1 MYTLKI
7 ENTNGEIFELTHDFS
22 NYYVT
27 DVSGLTPPATTI
39 NTAKAGIIDGTFFN
53 SASVEERNIVISL
66 TINGDIE
73 ANRQKLYRIFPRKT
87 PCTIYFKNANRDVK
101 IKGYVETIEC
111 DPFVKREKAQIS
123 IICPRPYFE
132 DLATIYAELAAT
144 LALFEFPF
152 AIEEDNP
159 IPFSEATDYPIA
171 EIMNEGDAEAGCII
185 SIEVNDTI
193 QGIKIINTST
203 QQFFYLDSAF
213 VDYDKITISTISG
226 QMGVTRERG
235 GTKTNILNYVGANST
250 WLRLAPGVNYFTY
263 TIDDGDTEDIE
274 ITFEATTL
282 YGGV

>member
-1 MYTLKI
+1 MYSLKI

-22 NYYVT
+22 DYYVT
-27 DVSGLTPPATTI
+27 KVEGLTPPATTI

-53 SASVEERNIVISL
+53 SASVEERNIVISI

-87 PCTIYFKNANRDVK
+87 ACTVYFKNANRDVK

-111 DPFVKREKAQIS
+111 DPFVMREKAQIS

-144 LALFEFPF
+144 LAMFEFPF

-213 VDYDKITISTISG
+213 VDHDKITISTISG

-263 TIDDGDTEDIE
+263 TIDDGDTEDVE

>member
-1 MYTLKI
+1 MYSLKI
-7 ENTNGEIFELTHDFS
+7 ENTNGEIFELTHDFG

-87 PCTIYFKNANRDVK
+87 ACTVYFKNANRDVK
-101 IKGYVETIEC
+101 IQGYVETIEA
-111 DPFVKREKAQIS
+111 DLFSKREKAQIS

-144 LALFEFPF
+144 LSMFEFPF

-213 VDYDKITISTISG
+213 VDHDKITISTISG

-263 TIDDGDTEDIE
+263 TIDDGDTEDVE

>member
-1 MYTLKI
+1 MYSLKI

-22 NYYVT
+22 DYYVT
-27 DVSGLTPPATTI
+27 KVEGLTPPATTI

-87 PCTIYFKNANRDVK
+87 ACTVYFKNANRDVK

-111 DPFVKREKAQIS
+111 DPFVMREKAQIS

-144 LALFEFPF
+144 LSMFEFPF

-213 VDYDKITISTISG
+213 VDHDKITISTISG

-263 TIDDGDTEDIE
+263 TIDDGDTEDVE
-274 ITFEATTL
+274 ITVEATTL

>member
-87 PCTIYFKNANRDVK
+87 ACTVYFKNANRDVK

-111 DPFVKREKAQIS
+111 DPFVMREKAQIS

-144 LALFEFPF
+144 LAMFEFPF

-185 SIEVNDTI
+185 NIEVNDTI

-213 VDYDKITISTISG
+213 VDHDKITISTISG

-263 TIDDGDTEDIE
+263 TIDDGDTEDVE

>member
-7 ENTNGEIFELTHDFS
+7 ENTNGETFELSHDYE
-22 NYYVT
+22 NYYIT
-27 DVSGLTPPATTI
+27 DVQGLTPPATTI

-53 SASVEERNIVISL
+53 SASVEERNIVITL
-66 TINGDIE
+66 VLNGDIE

-101 IKGYVETIEC
+101 IIGYVETIES
-111 DPFVKREKAQIS
+111 DLFSQREKVQIS

-152 AIEEDNP
+152 SIEEP
-159 IPFSEATDYPIA
+159 VPFSEATDYPVA
-171 EIMNEGDAEAGCII
+171 EIMNSGDAEAGCII
-185 SIEVNDTI
+185 TVEVNDTI

-213 VDYDKITISTISG
+213 VDHDKITISTVSG
-226 QMGVTRERG
+226 QMGVTLERG
-235 GTKTNILNYVGANST
+235 GNKTNILNYVGANST

-263 TIDDGDTEDIE
+263 TIDDGDTEDVE
-274 ITFEATTL
+274 ITFAATLL

>member
-1 MYTLKI
+1 MYSLKI

-22 NYYVT
+22 DYYVT
-27 DVSGLTPPATTI
+27 KVEGLTPPATMI

-87 PCTIYFKNANRDVK
+87 ACTVYFKNANRDVK

-111 DPFVKREKAQIS
+111 DPFVMREKAQIS

-144 LALFEFPF
+144 LSMFEFPF

-213 VDYDKITISTISG
+213 VDHDKITISTISG

-263 TIDDGDTEDIE
+263 TIDDGDTEDVE

>member
-87 PCTIYFKNANRDVK
+87 ACTVYFKNANRDVK
-101 IKGYVETIEC
+101 IQGYVETIES
-111 DPFVKREKAQIS
+111 DLFSKREKAQIS

-144 LALFEFPF
+144 LSMFEFPF

-213 VDYDKITISTISG
+213 VDHDKITISTISG

-263 TIDDGDTEDIE
+263 TIDDGDTEDVE

>member
-22 NYYVT
+22 DYYVT
-27 DVSGLTPPATTI
+27 KVEGLTPPATTI

-87 PCTIYFKNANRDVK
+87 ACTVYFKNANRDVK

-111 DPFVKREKAQIS
+111 DPFVMREKAQIS

-144 LALFEFPF
+144 LAMFEFPF

-185 SIEVNDTI
+185 SIEINDTI

-203 QQFFYLDSAF
+203 QQFFHLDSAF
-213 VDYDKITISTISG
+213 VDHDKITISTISG

-263 TIDDGDTEDIE
+263 TIDDGDTEDVE

>member
-1 MYTLKI
+1 MYSLKI
-7 ENTNGEIFELTHDFS
+7 ENTNGEIFELTHDFG

-87 PCTIYFKNANRDVK
+87 ACTVYFKNANRDVK
-101 IKGYVETIEC
+101 IQGYVETIEA
-111 DPFVKREKAQIS
+111 DLFSKREKAQIS

-144 LALFEFPF
+144 IAMFEFPF

-203 QQFFYLDSAF
+203 QQFFHLDSAF
-213 VDYDKITISTISG
+213 VDHDKITISTISG

-263 TIDDGDTEDIE
+263 TIDDGDTEDVE

>member
-1 MYTLKI
+1 MYSLKI

-87 PCTIYFKNANRDVK
+87 ACTVYFKNANRDVK
-101 IKGYVETIEC
+101 IQGYVETIEA
-111 DPFVKREKAQIS
+111 DLFSKREKAQIS

-144 LALFEFPF
+144 LAMFEFPF

-213 VDYDKITISTISG
+213 VDHDKITISTISG

-263 TIDDGDTEDIE
+263 TIDDGDTEDVE
-274 ITFEATTL
+274 IAFEATTL

>member
-1 MYTLKI
+1 MYSLKI

-87 PCTIYFKNANRDVK
+87 ACTVYFKNANRDVK
-101 IKGYVETIEC
+101 IQGYVETIES
-111 DPFVKREKAQIS
+111 DLFSKREKAQIS

-144 LALFEFPF
+144 LSMFEFPF

-213 VDYDKITISTISG
+213 VDHDKITISTISG

-263 TIDDGDTEDIE
+263 TIDDGDTEDVE

>member
-22 NYYVT
+22 DYYVT
-27 DVSGLTPPATTI
+27 KVDGLTPPATTI

-87 PCTIYFKNANRDVK
+87 ACTVYFKNSNRDVK

-111 DPFVKREKAQIS
+111 DPFVMREKAQIS

-144 LALFEFPF
+144 LSMFEFPF

-213 VDYDKITISTISG
+213 VDHDKITISTISG

-263 TIDDGDTEDIE
+263 TIDDGDTEDVE

>member
-1 MYTLKI
+1 MYSLKI

-87 PCTIYFKNANRDVK
+87 ACTVYFKNANRDVK

-111 DPFVKREKAQIS
+111 DPFVMREKAQIS

-144 LALFEFPF
+144 LSLFEFPF

-185 SIEVNDTI
+185 SIEINDTI

-213 VDYDKITISTISG
+213 VDHDKITISTISG

-263 TIDDGDTEDIE
+263 TIDDGDTEDVE

>member
-87 PCTIYFKNANRDVK
+87 ACTVYFKNANRDVK

-111 DPFVKREKAQIS
+111 DPFVMREKAQIS

-144 LALFEFPF
+144 LSMFEFPF

-213 VDYDKITISTISG
+213 VDHDKITISTISG

-263 TIDDGDTEDIE
+263 TIEDGDTEDVE

>member
-1 MYTLKI
+1 MYSLKI

-22 NYYVT
+22 DYYVT
-27 DVSGLTPPATTI
+27 KVEGLTPPATTI

-87 PCTIYFKNANRDVK
+87 ACTVYFKNANRDVK

-111 DPFVKREKAQIS
+111 DPFVMREKAQIS

-132 DLATIYAELAAT
+132 DLATIYAELTAT
-144 LALFEFPF
+144 LAMFEFPF

-213 VDYDKITISTISG
+213 VDHDKITISTISG

-235 GTKTNILNYVGANST
+235 GTKTNILNYVGANSA

-263 TIDDGDTEDIE
+263 TIDDGDTEDVD

>member
-1 MYTLKI
+1 MYSLKI

-87 PCTIYFKNANRDVK
+87 ACTVYFKNANRDVK

-111 DPFVKREKAQIS
+111 DPFVMREKAQIS

-144 LALFEFPF
+144 LAMFEFPF

-171 EIMNEGDAEAGCII
+171 EIMNEGDAESGCII

-213 VDYDKITISTISG
+213 VDHDKITVSTISG

-263 TIDDGDTEDIE
+263 TIDDGDTEDVE

>member
-87 PCTIYFKNANRDVK
+87 ACTVYFKNANRDVK

-111 DPFVKREKAQIS
+111 DPFVMREKAQIS

-171 EIMNEGDAEAGCII
+171 EIMNEGDADAGCII

-213 VDYDKITISTISG
+213 VDHDKITISTISG

-263 TIDDGDTEDIE
+263 TIDDGDTEDVE

>member
-1 MYTLKI
+1 MYSLKI

-87 PCTIYFKNANRDVK
+87 ACTVYFKNANRDVK
-101 IKGYVETIEC
+101 IQGYVETIES
-111 DPFVKREKAQIS
+111 DLFSKREKAQIS

-144 LALFEFPF
+144 LSLFEFPF

-213 VDYDKITISTISG
+213 VDHDKITISTISG

-263 TIDDGDTEDIE
+263 TIDDGDTEDVE

>member
-1 MYTLKI
+1 MYSLKI
-7 ENTNGEIFELTHDFS
+7 ENTNGETFELSHDYE
-22 NYYVT
+22 NYYIT
-27 DVSGLTPPATTI
+27 DVQGLTPPATTI

-53 SASVEERNIVISL
+53 SASVEERNIVITL
-66 TINGDIE
+66 VLNGDIE

-132 DLATIYAELAAT
+132 ALATLYAELAAV

-152 AIEEDNP
+152 AIEEDHP

-171 EIMNEGDAEAGCII
+171 EIMNSGDAEAGCLIT
-185 SIEVNDTI
+185 IEVNNTI
-193 QGIKIINTST
+193 EGIKIINTST

-213 VDYDKITISTISG
+213 VDHDKITINTNSG
-226 QMGVTRERG
+226 SMGVTLERG
-235 GTKTNILNYVGANST
+235 GNSFNLLNVVGADSS
-250 WLRLAPGVNYFTY
+250 WLRLAPGMNYFTY
-263 TIDDGDTEDIE
+263 TIDDGDTADIE
-274 ITFEATTL
+274 IGFAATLL

>member
-1 MYTLKI
+1 MYSLKI

-22 NYYVT
+22 DYYVT
-27 DVSGLTPPATTI
+27 KVEGLTPPATTI

-87 PCTIYFKNANRDVK
+87 ACTVYFKNANRDVK

-111 DPFVKREKAQIS
+111 DPFVMREKAQIS

-132 DLATIYAELAAT
+132 DLATIYAELTAT
-144 LALFEFPF
+144 LAMFEFPF

-213 VDYDKITISTISG
+213 VDHDKITISTISG

-263 TIDDGDTEDIE
+263 TIDDGDTEDVE

>member
-22 NYYVT
+22 DYYVT
-27 DVSGLTPPATTI
+27 KVDGLTPPATTI

-87 PCTIYFKNANRDVK
+87 ACTVYFKNANRDVK

-111 DPFVKREKAQIS
+111 DPFVMREKAQIS

-144 LALFEFPF
+144 LSMFEFPF

-213 VDYDKITISTISG
+213 VDHDKITISTISG

-263 TIDDGDTEDIE
+263 TIDDGDTEDVE